1 MAKKLTLDDIFNDD
15 EFGLLES
22 KAKISNVKS
31 EDERLIDSFQEINTF
46 YQKNN
51 REPKADV
58 FVVSERSL
66 GVVLKELRKSNKKIE
81 ILKSYDAYNL
91 LGNIKVAINSIDD
104 ILNDDEFGLLDTDE
118 TLEIFKLKNVP
129 SSKDREET
137 DFVARRKPIK
147 EKDFAPYETA
157 FKKVHQE
164 LREGKR
170 KLTEFKDVEQ
180 NLEQGKYYL
189 LDGILL
195 FLEKDGIEERKI
207 GDTTRKDGR
216 TTIIFENGTQSN
228 MYYRSLSKGLYNNGR
243 IVSETDSEAET
254 ELFKNANVVNESDLE
269 TGWIYVLQS
278 KSTNKSISE
287 IKDLYKIGFS
297 KTDVKNR
304 IKNAAKES
312 TYLMAEVHIVSTY
325 KCYNIN
331 PHKFEQLLHRFF
343 AEVCLNLD
351 IYDEQGRRITPR
363 EWFVVPLPIIDKAI
377 ELILSGEIV
386 EYKYDVKNISIL
398 KKSLFYLKE
407 TVNGKRN

>member
-1 MAKKLTLDDIFNDD
+1 MSKKKITLDDIFNDD

-22 KAKISNVKS
+22 KAKVSNIKS
-31 EDERLIDSFQEINTF
+31 EEERLIDSFQEINAF

-66 GVVLKELRKSNKKIE
+66 GVVLKELRKNNKKIE
-81 ILKSYDAYNL
+81 ILKPYDTYDL
-91 LGNIKVAINSIDD
+91 LGNVIVEINSIDD
-104 ILNDDEFGLLDTDE
+104 ILNDDEFGLLDTDG

-147 EKDFAPYETA
+147 EKEFASYETA

-170 KLTEFKDVEQ
+170 KLNEFKDVEQ

-189 LDGILL
+189 LDGLLL
-195 FLEKDGIEERKI
+195 FLEKDGIEDRQIKDRI
-207 GDTTRKDGR
+207 RKDGR
-216 TTIIFENGTQSN
+216 TKIVFENGTESN
-228 MYYRSLSKGLYNNGR
+228 MYYRSLAKALYVNGR
-243 IVSETDSEAET
+243 IVSDTDSEAEN
-254 ELFKNANVVNESDLE
+254 ELFKNANIVNEEDLE
-269 TGWIYVLQS
+269 TGWIYILKS

-297 KTDVKNR
+297 KVDVRDR
-304 IKNAAKES
+304 IKNAAKEP
-312 TYLMAEVHIVSTY
+312 TYLMADVHIVSTY
-325 KCYNIN
+325 KCYNVN

-343 AEVCLNLD
+343 AEVCLNVD
-351 IYDEQGRRITPR
+351 IHDNKGRRITPR
-363 EWFVVPLPIIDKAI
+363 EWFIVPLPIIDKVI

-386 EYKYDVKNISIL
+386 EYRYDADNRLIA
-398 KKSLFYLKE
+398 KK
-407 TVNGKRN
+407 

>member
-1 MAKKLTLDDIFNDD
+1 MAKKLTLEDIFNDD

-22 KAKISNVKS
+22 KAKISNSKS
-31 EDERLIDSFQEINTF
+31 EEERLIDSFQEINAF
-46 YQKNN
+46 FQKNN
-51 REPKADV
+51 REPNADV

-66 GVVLKELRKSNKKIE
+66 GVALKELRRNNKKIE
-81 ILKSYDAYNL
+81 ILKPYDTYNL
-91 LGNIKVAINSIDD
+91 LENTTPEINSIDD
-104 ILNDDEFGLLDTDE
+104 ILNDDEFGLLDTDD

-147 EKDFAPYETA
+147 ESDFASYDIA

-189 LDGILL
+189 LDGLLL

-207 GDTTRKDGR
+207 GDSTRKDGR

-228 MYYRSLSKGLYNNGR
+228 MYYRSLSKALYNNGR
-243 IVSETDSEAET
+243 IVSDTDSEAEN
-254 ELFKNANVVNESDLE
+254 ELFKNANIVNQSDLE
-269 TGWIYVLQS
+269 TGWIYILKS
-278 KSTNKSISE
+278 KSSNKAIAE

-297 KTDVKNR
+297 KTEVKAR
-304 IKNAAKES
+304 IKNAAKEP
-312 TYLMAEVHIVSTY
+312 TYLMAEVQVIRTY
-325 KCYNIN
+325 RCYNVN

-343 AEVCLNLD
+343 AEVCLNVD
-351 IYDEQGRRITPR
+351 INDDKGRRITPR
-363 EWFVVPLPIIDKAI
+363 EWFVVPLPIIDRAI
-377 ELILSGEIV
+377 TLILNGEIV
-386 EYKYDVKNISIL
+386 NYKFDKQDLRISP
-398 KKSLFYLKE
+398 K
-407 TVNGKRN
+407 